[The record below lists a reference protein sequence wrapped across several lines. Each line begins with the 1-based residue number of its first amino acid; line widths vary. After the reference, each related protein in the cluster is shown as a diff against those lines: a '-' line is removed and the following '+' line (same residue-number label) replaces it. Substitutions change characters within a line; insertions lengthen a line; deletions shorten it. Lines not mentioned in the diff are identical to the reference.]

1 MYLPARRYRAL
12 VSTLQLLTL
21 GLALDVPGAVPLAA
35 AVFPV
40 HSQELRDGLGGA
52 ITPGFAFANDGLGRA
67 FAVGDFNGDG
77 YDDLAVAEM
86 ESLLGQGEGAVRI
99 LYSKSGGLL
108 GSGALPSQ
116 LIYDFIPETGAL
128 DREPFDTFG
137 AALAAGNFDCDPYD
151 DLVIGILGENIGAA
165 DDAGAVL
172 VLQGSALGLVTS
184 NLAGYEPQRF
194 YQGLASVGDTAET
207 GDRFGAAL
215 AVGNFDNNS
224 GRDLAVGI
232 PGENSSR
239 GAVVVLYS
247 AGGCPGLGLAV
258 PLQLDQDSP
267 GMLDTSEDGDEF
279 GSELAAGDFEGD
291 GADDLAIGIFGEDV
305 GGQADAGAVQVVY
318 GAPSS
323 GLILADNQFWHE
335 GTVDAGGFT
344 EANDHFGEVLAA
356 GDLNGDGVDDLAIG
370 TPGED
375 VSFHPDAGA
384 VTIMRGVAASGLSS
398 ASSDIFDQST
408 VLDGE
413 TVEDFDNFGY
423 SLAIGDFVEGSAV
436 GKDLAIGIPQE
447 GVGSPTPIA
456 FEGAVT
462 LVPGGGPFLEIGAA
476 TLWSKGYFGSAGTQV
491 NNPEYY
497 GYALAAGDFDGNGD
511 DDLVIGAVLVEG
523 IAPGG
528 GAVSSGAVYTL
539 YGALFADGFEINNVT
554 RWSGGVGCPTCVVEP
569 PGGGG
574 AF

>member
-1 MYLPARRYRAL
+1 MRFSSQRYHALSSSLLPL
-12 VSTLQLLTL
+12 ILS
-21 GLALDVPGAVPLAA
+21 LALGIPGQPPIQA
-35 AVFPV
+35 AVHPV

-52 ITPGFAFANDGLGRA
+52 ITPGFAFQNDGLGRA

-86 ESLLGQGEGAVRI
+86 ESLLNQGEGAVRV

-108 GSGALPSQ
+108 GSGSLPAQ

-128 DREPFDTFG
+128 DREAFDDFG
-137 AALAAGNFDCDPYD
+137 FALAAGNFDCDAYD
-151 DLVIGILGENIGAA
+151 DLVIGIPGENVGAA
-165 DDAGAVL
+165 TDAGAVL

-184 NLAGYEPQRF
+184 NLAGYEPKRF
-194 YQGLASVGDTAET
+194 YQGLSSVGDTAET
-207 GDRFGAAL
+207 DDRFGAAL

-232 PGENSSR
+232 PGENSAR

-247 AGGCPGLGLAV
+247 GATCSGLGFAT
-258 PLQLDQDSP
+258 PLNFDQDSP
-267 GMLDTSEDGDEF
+267 GMLDVSEDGDAF
-279 GSELAAGDFEGD
+279 GFELAAGDFQDD
-291 GADDLAIGIFGEDV
+291 GADDLAIGVFGEDV
-305 GGQADAGAVQVVY
+305 GGQADAGAVQIVY

-323 GLILADNQFWHE
+323 GLILANNQFWHE

-384 VTIMRGVAASGLSS
+384 VTILRGVAASGLSS
-398 ASSDIFDQST
+398 ANSDIFDQSS

-423 SLAIGDFVEGSAV
+423 SLAIGDFIDGSFA

-447 GVGSPTPIA
+447 SVGSPTPIA

-497 GYALAAGDFDGNGD
+497 GYALAAGDFDGNGY

-554 RWSGGVGCPTCVVEP
+554 RWSGSVGCPTCLAEP
-569 PGGGG
+569 PRNLHE
-574 AF
+574 